1 LYYLTKEMILEL
13 LNREIRKANG
23 IATNIYRQELIEIKQ
38 NFIDCLETY
47 NIELKN
53 VDIVRDEDLV

>member
-1 LYYLTKEMILEL
+1 MYYLTKEIILEL

-23 IATNIYRQELIEIKQ
+23 IATSIYRQELIEIKQ

-53 VDIVRDEDLV
+53 IDIVRDEDLV